1 MSGETLFRGKQVL
14 EVGTVKLRNRW
25 SATYFWIFSLVS
37 KHAQFQCNGMFPTL
51 IAPSLLAC
59 NFGKLNE
66 EVLRAQNAGADWLH
80 LDVMD
85 GHFVDNI
92 SFGPAFVSAAA
103 LAAKIPVD
111 THLMVSRP
119 DHYFP
124 RFVESSAN
132 ITIHVESLCDVE
144 STLVEIRKAGCTC
157 GLSLRPA
164 TPFEVVEPYLEQID
178 LLLVMTVEPGF
189 GGQSFK
195 REMLEKVRKAHAV
208 RADNRLSF
216 RIQVDGGIN
225 QETARESIAAGVD
238 TLVAGTSLF
247 NAPDMADAV
256 RSMRGGRGT
265 QRAV

>member
-1 MSGETLFRGKQVL
+1 
-14 EVGTVKLRNRW
+14 
-25 SATYFWIFSLVS
+25 
-37 KHAQFQCNGMFPTL
+37 MFPTV

-59 NFGKLNE
+59 DFGKLNE

-92 SFGPAFVSAAA
+92 SFGPAFVAASAAVA
-103 LAAKIPVD
+103 EIPVD

-124 RFVESSAN
+124 RFADSSTN
-132 ITIHVESLCDVE
+132 ITIHVESLCDVGA
-144 STLVEIRKAGCTC
+144 TLAEIRKSNCTC

-164 TPFEVVEPYLEQID
+164 TPFEAVEPYLDKID

-189 GGQSFK
+189 GGQSFMP
-195 REMLEKVRKAHAV
+195 EMLEKVRQGLAM
-208 RADNRLSF
+208 RSRRRLSF
-216 RIQVDGGIN
+216 RIEVDGGIN
-225 QETARESIAAGVD
+225 QETAKLSIEAGAD

-247 NAPDMADAV
+247 KAADMAAAI
-256 RSMRGGRGT
+256 RTMRGNGG
-265 QRAV
+265 A

>member
-1 MSGETLFRGKQVL
+1 MFRGKQLLGVAR
-14 EVGTVKLRNRW
+14 VNQGDSWNT
-25 SATYFWIFSLVS
+25 TYFSIFSLVS
-37 KHAQFQCNGMFPTL
+37 KLVHFQGVRMFPTV

-59 NFGKLNE
+59 DFGKLNE

-92 SFGPAFVSAAA
+92 SFGPAFVAASAAVA
-103 LAAKIPVD
+103 EIPVD

-124 RFVESSAN
+124 RFVDSSAN
-132 ITIHVESLCDVE
+132 ITIHVESLCDVGA
-144 STLVEIRKAGCTC
+144 TLAEIRKSNCTC

-164 TPFEVVEPYLEQID
+164 TPFEAVEPYLDQID

-189 GGQSFK
+189 GGQSFMP
-195 REMLEKVRKAHAV
+195 EMLEKVR
-208 RADNRLSF
+208 RGLLIRSQRQLCF
-216 RIQVDGGIN
+216 RIEVDGGIN
-225 QETARESIAAGVD
+225 LETAKLSSEAGAD

-247 NAPDMADAV
+247 KAADMAAAI
-256 RSMRGGRGT
+256 RTMRGVGG
-265 QRAV
+265 A